1 MYVLRFHVFTLVFI
15 IGIDYLICFRY
26 LSANEGGTMVKNNDI
41 PDDFKN
47 LVGWCGLPIFPLQL
61 QITII

>member
-1 MYVLRFHVFTLVFI
+1 MLLLLLI
-15 IGIDYLICFRY
+15 NYLIYFR
-26 LSANEGGTMVKNNDI
+26 LLTATEGGTMVTNNNV